1 MAPAGNGG
9 RARAARRGSVVDARL
24 FAAVLTEP
32 WDPTAAPARTAGP
45 EAVTR
50 GVLPRADGPASRMA
64 RRTRP
69 SAPVAVRSGCRPP
82 LKRRC
87 DQADESSADSG
98 RRSRRASAARCSNS
112 SSWVMSRTTAP
123 WRALLL
129 MACAIEFR

>member
-1 MAPAGNGG
+1 MASAVDLMNG
-9 RARAARRGSVVDARL
+9 RARAARRSSVVDARL
-24 FAAVLTEP
+24 FAAVLTEL
-32 WDPTAAPARTAGP
+32 WDPIAAPARTAGP

-50 GVLPRADGPASRMA
+50 GVLLRANGPASRNG
-64 RRTRP
+64 P
-69 SAPVAVRSGCRPP
+69 PHPPVRSGCRPP
-82 LKRRC
+82 LKRRY

-129 MACAIEFR
+129 MACAIESR